1 MTGWTDL
8 VCSGSGNGVRLGHDL
23 MLWPSGASLL
33 ATVGSFIHT
42 LPFSSAAKGGNTQYT
57 LPFALAWLMPELF
70 SPHFIWWS
78 SASSLPRLLIRH
90 GSPHSPTSLSPPPS
104 LPSFLLWSQFCLK
117 LPPSLHPSFPLCPY
131 FLLTPPLLSLLTH
144 FHFLPPFS
152 VRHQEYAPFVSLN
165 HPAHTLY
172 PHHYNSHYLSK
183 KTGEVHSMFALPP
196 QWMAHCHS
204 ST

>member
-8 VCSGSGNGVRLGHDL
+8 VCSGGGNGVRIGHDL
-23 MLWPSGASLL
+23 MLWPSDASLL
-33 ATVGSFIHT
+33 ASVGSFIHT

-104 LPSFLLWSQFCLK
+104 LPSFCDPSSALNSHRPFIL
-117 LPPSLHPSFPLCPY
+117 PSLCALTFYSPLPY
-131 FLLTPPLLSLLTH
+131 
-144 FHFLPPFS
+144 FHFLLIFTSCPPFLS
-152 VRHQEYAPFVSLN
+152 DIEYAPSVS
-165 HPAHTLY
+165 
-172 PHHYNSHYLSK
+172 
-183 KTGEVHSMFALPP
+183 
-196 QWMAHCHS
+196 
-204 ST
+204 